1 MCDKMKF
8 YELSAMQRRQY
19 YLKKGINF
27 VDIDATELDRLDQL
41 SENVVSKITL
51 PLGLVQELIVN
62 EQTYCV
68 PMCTEEPSVVAA
80 ANHGAKFFN
89 LAGGTKCICQRQGI
103 YGQIICE
110 INSQFNLVML
120 QNKLPNIIDAV
131 NQKFDSLIKHGGG
144 LRKIETF
151 VKEDMLYLRTLVDPA
166 DAMGANKTNLIL
178 EDISQRLQKMTGIS
192 ELLCAILS
200 NYPSQFVQ
208 AKVEIPLQL
217 VGTHLATKIAKLS
230 RIGQVDPYRAV
241 TNNKGIMNGVD
252 AVLLAS
258 GNDYRAVES
267 ACGVQASSDG
277 HYTSLSKWQIA
288 ENKLI
293 GCLTLPLAIGV
304 VGGSISARKDVQQ
317 SFSLLGKVNAQQL
330 ANIIA
335 SIGLANNFAALY
347 AITSRGI
354 NAGHMKLQARNVVA
368 QLEAD
373 HNQKKQVLNQMI
385 ANQKFTLTDAKQI
398 LELIRKQ
405 DN

>member
-1 MCDKMKF
+1 MKF

-19 YLKKGINF
+19 YLNKGINF

-120 QNKLPNIIDAV
+120 QNKLPNIIEAV

-258 GNDYRAVES
+258 GNDYRAVEA
-267 ACGVQASSDG
+267 ACGVQASIDG
-277 HYTSLSKWQIA
+277 HYTSLSKWQI
-288 ENKLI
+288 EGNKLI

>member
-1 MCDKMKF
+1 MKF

-120 QNKLPNIIDAV
+120 QNKLPNIIEAV

-178 EDISQRLQKMTGIS
+178 EDISQRLQKMTGVS
-192 ELLCAILS
+192 ELICAILS

-258 GNDYRAVES
+258 GNDYRAVEA

-277 HYTSLSKWQIA
+277 HYTSLSKWQIE

-354 NAGHMKLQARNVVA
+354 NAGHMKLQARNIVA

-373 HNQKKQVLNQMI
+373 HNQKKQVLNHMI

>member
-1 MCDKMKF
+1 MKF

-19 YLKKGINF
+19 YLNKGINF

-120 QNKLPNIIDAV
+120 QNKLPNIIEAV

-178 EDISQRLQKMTGIS
+178 EDISQRLQKMTGVS
-192 ELLCAILS
+192 ELICAILS

-267 ACGVQASSDG
+267 ACGVQASIDG
-277 HYTSLSKWQIA
+277 HYTSLSKWQIE

-354 NAGHMKLQARNVVA
+354 NAGHMKLQARNIVA

-373 HNQKKQVLNQMI
+373 HNQKKQVLNHMI

>member
-1 MCDKMKF
+1 MKF

-120 QNKLPNIIDAV
+120 QNKLPNIIEAV

-178 EDISQRLQKMTGIS
+178 EDISQRLQKMTGVS

-258 GNDYRAVES
+258 GNDYRAVET
-267 ACGVQASSDG
+267 ACGVQASIDG
-277 HYTSLSKWQIA
+277 HYTSLSKWQIE

-347 AITSRGI
+347 AITSQGI

-373 HNQKKQVLNQMI
+373 NNQKKQVLNQMI

>member
-1 MCDKMKF
+1 MKF

-19 YLKKGINF
+19 YLNKGINF
-27 VDIDATELDRLDQL
+27 VDIDATELDGLDQL

-51 PLGLVQELIVN
+51 PLGVVQELIVN

-120 QNKLPNIIDAV
+120 QNKLPNIIEAV

-258 GNDYRAVES
+258 GNDYRAVEA
-267 ACGVQASSDG
+267 ACGVQASIDG
-277 HYTSLSKWQIA
+277 HYTSLSKWQI
-288 ENKLI
+288 EGNKLI

>member
-1 MCDKMKF
+1 MKF

-19 YLKKGINF
+19 YLNKGINF

-51 PLGLVQELIVN
+51 PLGVVQELIVN

-89 LAGGTKCICQRQGI
+89 LAGGTRCICQRQGI

-120 QNKLPNIIDAV
+120 QNKLPNIIEAV

-178 EDISQRLQKMTGIS
+178 EDISQRVQKMTGIS

-258 GNDYRAVES
+258 GNDYRAVEA
-267 ACGVQASSDG
+267 ACGVQASIDG
-277 HYTSLSKWQIA
+277 HYTSLSKWQIE

>member
-1 MCDKMKF
+1 MKF

-19 YLKKGINF
+19 YLNKGINF

-120 QNKLPNIIDAV
+120 QNKLPNIIEAV

-144 LRKIETF
+144 LRKIDTF

-192 ELLCAILS
+192 ELICAILS

-217 VGTHLATKIAKLS
+217 VGMHLATKIAKLS

-277 HYTSLSKWQIA
+277 HYTSLSKWQIE

-373 HNQKKQVLNQMI
+373 HTQKKQVLNQMI

>member
-1 MCDKMKF
+1 MKF

-120 QNKLPNIIDAV
+120 QNKLPNIIEAV

-267 ACGVQASSDG
+267 ACGVQASIDG
-277 HYTSLSKWQIA
+277 HYTSLSKWQIE

-347 AITSRGI
+347 AITSQGI

>member
-1 MCDKMKF
+1 MKF

-144 LRKIETF
+144 LRKIDTF

-192 ELLCAILS
+192 ELICAILS

-217 VGTHLATKIAKLS
+217 VGMHLATKIAKLS
-230 RIGQVDPYRAV
+230 KIGQVDPYRAV

-252 AVLLAS
+252 AVLLSS
-258 GNDYRAVES
+258 GNDYRAVEA
-267 ACGVQASSDG
+267 ACGVQASIDG
-277 HYTSLSKWQIA
+277 HYTSLSKWQI
-288 ENKLI
+288 EGNKLI

-354 NAGHMKLQARNVVA
+354 NAGHMKLQARNIVA

-373 HNQKKQVLNQMI
+373 HNQKKQVLNHMI

>member
-1 MCDKMKF
+1 MKF

-120 QNKLPNIIDAV
+120 QNKLPNIIEAV

-178 EDISQRLQKMTGIS
+178 EDISQRLQKMTGVS

-258 GNDYRAVES
+258 GNDYRAVET
-267 ACGVQASSDG
+267 ACGVQASIDG
-277 HYTSLSKWQIA
+277 HYTSLSKWQIE

-354 NAGHMKLQARNVVA
+354 NAGHMKLQARNIVA

-373 HNQKKQVLNQMI
+373 HNQKKQVLNHMI

>member
-1 MCDKMKF
+1 MKF

-19 YLKKGINF
+19 YLNKGINF

-51 PLGLVQELIVN
+51 PLGVVQELIVN

-120 QNKLPNIIDAV
+120 QNKLPNIIEAV

-192 ELLCAILS
+192 ELICAILS

-258 GNDYRAVES
+258 GNDYRAVEA
-267 ACGVQASSDG
+267 ACGVQASIDG
-277 HYTSLSKWQIA
+277 HYTSLSKWQI
-288 ENKLI
+288 EGNKLI

-354 NAGHMKLQARNVVA
+354 NAGHMKLQARNIVA

-373 HNQKKQVLNQMI
+373 HNQKKQVLNHMI

>member
-1 MCDKMKF
+1 MKF

-110 INSQFNLVML
+110 ITSQFNLGML
-120 QNKLPNIIDAV
+120 QNKLPNIIEAV

-178 EDISQRLQKMTGIS
+178 EDISQRLQKMTGVS
-192 ELLCAILS
+192 ELICAILS

-258 GNDYRAVES
+258 GNDYRAVEA
-267 ACGVQASSDG
+267 ACGVQASIDG
-277 HYTSLSKWQIA
+277 HYTSLSKWQI
-288 ENKLI
+288 EGNKLI

-354 NAGHMKLQARNVVA
+354 NAGHMKLQARNIVA

>member
-1 MCDKMKF
+1 MKF
-8 YELSAMQRRQY
+8 YELSSMQRRQY
-19 YLKKGINF
+19 YLNKGINF

-51 PLGLVQELIVN
+51 PLGVVQELIVN

-120 QNKLPNIIDAV
+120 QNKLPNIIEAV

-178 EDISQRLQKMTGIS
+178 EDISQRLQKMTGVS

-258 GNDYRAVES
+258 GNDYRAVET
-267 ACGVQASSDG
+267 ACGVQASIDG
-277 HYTSLSKWQIA
+277 HYTSLSKWQIE

>member
-1 MCDKMKF
+1 MKF

-110 INSQFNLVML
+110 ITSQFNLVML
-120 QNKLPNIIDAV
+120 QNKLPNIIEAV

-178 EDISQRLQKMTGIS
+178 EDISQRLQKMTGVS
-192 ELLCAILS
+192 ELICAILS

-258 GNDYRAVES
+258 GNDYRAVEA
-267 ACGVQASSDG
+267 ACGVQASIDG
-277 HYTSLSKWQIA
+277 HYTSLSKWQIE

-293 GCLTLPLAIGV
+293 GCLTLPLAIGI

-354 NAGHMKLQARNVVA
+354 NAGHMKLQARNIVA

>member
-1 MCDKMKF
+1 MKF

-110 INSQFNLVML
+110 INSQFNLGML
-120 QNKLPNIIDAV
+120 QNKLPNIIEAV

-178 EDISQRLQKMTGIS
+178 EDISQRLQKMTGVS
-192 ELLCAILS
+192 ELICAILS

-258 GNDYRAVES
+258 GNDYRAVEA

-277 HYTSLSKWQIA
+277 HYTSLSKWQI
-288 ENKLI
+288 EGNKLI

-354 NAGHMKLQARNVVA
+354 NAGHMKLQARNIVA

>member
-1 MCDKMKF
+1 MKF
-8 YELSAMQRRQY
+8 YELSSMQRRQY
-19 YLKKGINF
+19 YLNKGINF

-120 QNKLPNIIDAV
+120 QNKLPNIIEAV

-178 EDISQRLQKMTGIS
+178 EDISQRLQKMTGVS
-192 ELLCAILS
+192 ELICAILS

-258 GNDYRAVES
+258 GNDYRAVET
-267 ACGVQASSDG
+267 ACGVQASIDG
-277 HYTSLSKWQIA
+277 HYTSLSKWQI
-288 ENKLI
+288 EGNKLI

>member
-1 MCDKMKF
+1 MKF

-19 YLKKGINF
+19 YLNKGINF

-110 INSQFNLVML
+110 INSQFNLGML

-144 LRKIETF
+144 LRKVETF

-178 EDISQRLQKMTGIS
+178 EDISQRLQKMTGVS
-192 ELLCAILS
+192 ELICAILS

-258 GNDYRAVES
+258 GNDYRAVEA
-267 ACGVQASSDG
+267 ACGVQASIDG
-277 HYTSLSKWQIA
+277 HYTSLSKWQI
-288 ENKLI
+288 EGNKLI

-373 HNQKKQVLNQMI
+373 HNQKKQVLNHMI

>member
-1 MCDKMKF
+1 MKF

-51 PLGLVQELIVN
+51 PLGLVQKLIVN

-120 QNKLPNIIDAV
+120 QNKLPNIIEAV

-178 EDISQRLQKMTGIS
+178 EDISQRLQKMTGVS
-192 ELLCAILS
+192 ELICAILS

-258 GNDYRAVES
+258 GNDYRAVEA
-267 ACGVQASSDG
+267 ACGVQASIDG
-277 HYTSLSKWQIA
+277 HYTSLSKWQIE

-354 NAGHMKLQARNVVA
+354 NAGHMKLQARNIVA

-373 HNQKKQVLNQMI
+373 HNQKKQVLNHMI

>member
-1 MCDKMKF
+1 MKF

-144 LRKIETF
+144 LRKIDTF

-178 EDISQRLQKMTGIS
+178 EDISQRLQKMTGVS
-192 ELLCAILS
+192 ELICAILS

-258 GNDYRAVES
+258 GNDYRAVEA
-267 ACGVQASSDG
+267 ACGVQASIDG
-277 HYTSLSKWQIA
+277 HYTSLSKWQIE

-354 NAGHMKLQARNVVA
+354 NAGHMKLQARNIVA

-373 HNQKKQVLNQMI
+373 HNQKKQVLNHMI

>member
-1 MCDKMKF
+1 MKF

-19 YLKKGINF
+19 YLNKGINF
-27 VDIDATELDRLDQL
+27 VDIDATELDGLDQL

-120 QNKLPNIIDAV
+120 QNKLPNIIEAV

-178 EDISQRLQKMTGIS
+178 EDISQRLQKMTGVS
-192 ELLCAILS
+192 ELICAILS

-258 GNDYRAVES
+258 GNDYRAVEA
-267 ACGVQASSDG
+267 ACGVQASIDG
-277 HYTSLSKWQIA
+277 HYTSLSKWQIE

-293 GCLTLPLAIGV
+293 GCLTLPLAIGI

-354 NAGHMKLQARNVVA
+354 NAGHMKLQARNIVA

-373 HNQKKQVLNQMI
+373 HNQKKQVLNHMI

>member
-1 MCDKMKF
+1 MKF
-8 YELSAMQRRQY
+8 YELSSMQRRQY
-19 YLKKGINF
+19 YLNKGINF

-120 QNKLPNIIDAV
+120 QNKLPNIIEAV

-178 EDISQRLQKMTGIS
+178 EDISQRLQKMTGVS
-192 ELLCAILS
+192 ELICAILS

-258 GNDYRAVES
+258 GNDYRAVEA
-267 ACGVQASSDG
+267 ACGVQASIDG
-277 HYTSLSKWQIA
+277 HYTSLSKWQIE

-354 NAGHMKLQARNVVA
+354 NAGHMKLQARNIVA

-373 HNQKKQVLNQMI
+373 HNQKKQVLNHMI

>member
-1 MCDKMKF
+1 MKF

-120 QNKLPNIIDAV
+120 QNKLPNIIEAV

-178 EDISQRLQKMTGIS
+178 EDISQRLQKMTGVS
-192 ELLCAILS
+192 ELICAILS

-267 ACGVQASSDG
+267 ACGVQASIDG
-277 HYTSLSKWQIA
+277 HYTSLSKWQIE

-373 HNQKKQVLNQMI
+373 NNQKKQVLNQMI

>member
-1 MCDKMKF
+1 MKF

-19 YLKKGINF
+19 YLNKGINF

-51 PLGLVQELIVN
+51 PLGVVQELIVN

-120 QNKLPNIIDAV
+120 QNKLPNIIEAV

-267 ACGVQASSDG
+267 ACGVQASIDG
-277 HYTSLSKWQIA
+277 HYTSLSKWQIE

-354 NAGHMKLQARNVVA
+354 NAGHMKLQARNIVA

>member
-1 MCDKMKF
+1 MKF

-19 YLKKGINF
+19 YLNKGINF

-51 PLGLVQELIVN
+51 PLGVVQELIVN

-120 QNKLPNIIDAV
+120 QNKLPNIIEAV

-178 EDISQRLQKMTGIS
+178 EDISQRLQKMTGVS
-192 ELLCAILS
+192 ELICAILS

-258 GNDYRAVES
+258 GNDYRAVEA
-267 ACGVQASSDG
+267 ACGVQASIDG
-277 HYTSLSKWQIA
+277 HYTSLSKWQI
-288 ENKLI
+288 EGNKLI

>member
-1 MCDKMKF
+1 MKF

-19 YLKKGINF
+19 YLNKGINF

-51 PLGLVQELIVN
+51 PLGVVQELIVN

-120 QNKLPNIIDAV
+120 QNKLPNIIEAV

-208 AKVEIPLQL
+208 AKVEIPIQL

-277 HYTSLSKWQIA
+277 HYTSLSKWQIE

>member
-1 MCDKMKF
+1 MKF

-120 QNKLPNIIDAV
+120 QNKLPNIIEAV

-178 EDISQRLQKMTGIS
+178 EDISQRLQKMTGVS
-192 ELLCAILS
+192 ELICAILS

-258 GNDYRAVES
+258 GNDYRAVEA
-267 ACGVQASSDG
+267 ACGVQASIDG
-277 HYTSLSKWQIA
+277 HYTSLSKWQIE

-347 AITSRGI
+347 VITSRGI
-354 NAGHMKLQARNVVA
+354 NAGHMKLQARNIVA

-373 HNQKKQVLNQMI
+373 HNQKKQVLNHMI

>member
-1 MCDKMKF
+1 MKF

-19 YLKKGINF
+19 YLNKGINF

-178 EDISQRLQKMTGIS
+178 EDISQRLQKMTGVS

-277 HYTSLSKWQIA
+277 HYTSLSKWQIE

-293 GCLTLPLAIGV
+293 GCLTLP
-304 VGGSISARKDVQQ
+304 
-317 SFSLLGKVNAQQL
+317 
-330 ANIIA
+330 
-335 SIGLANNFAALY
+335 
-347 AITSRGI
+347 
-354 NAGHMKLQARNVVA
+354 
-368 QLEAD
+368 
-373 HNQKKQVLNQMI
+373 
-385 ANQKFTLTDAKQI
+385 
-398 LELIRKQ
+398 
-405 DN
+405 

>member
-1 MCDKMKF
+1 MKF

-89 LAGGTKCICQRQGI
+89 LVGGTKCICQRQGI

-120 QNKLPNIIDAV
+120 QNKLPNIIEAV

-178 EDISQRLQKMTGIS
+178 EDISQRLQKMTGVS
-192 ELLCAILS
+192 ELICAILS

-258 GNDYRAVES
+258 GNDYRAVEA
-267 ACGVQASSDG
+267 ACGVQASIDG
-277 HYTSLSKWQIA
+277 HYTSLSKWQIE

-354 NAGHMKLQARNVVA
+354 NAGHMKLQARNIVA

-373 HNQKKQVLNQMI
+373 HNQKKQVLNHMI

>member
-1 MCDKMKF
+1 MKF

-19 YLKKGINF
+19 YLNKGINF

-51 PLGLVQELIVN
+51 PLGVVQELIVN

-120 QNKLPNIIDAV
+120 QNKLPNIIEAV

-267 ACGVQASSDG
+267 ACGVRASIDG
-277 HYTSLSKWQIA
+277 HYTSLSKWQIE

-347 AITSRGI
+347 AITSQGI

-373 HNQKKQVLNQMI
+373 NNQKKQVLNQMI

>member
-1 MCDKMKF
+1 MKF
-8 YELSAMQRRQY
+8 YELSSMQRRQY
-19 YLKKGINF
+19 YLNKGINF

-51 PLGLVQELIVN
+51 PLGVVQELIVN

-120 QNKLPNIIDAV
+120 QNKLPNIIEAV

-258 GNDYRAVES
+258 GNDYRAVEA
-267 ACGVQASSDG
+267 ACGVQASIDG
-277 HYTSLSKWQIA
+277 HYTSLSKWQIE

-354 NAGHMKLQARNVVA
+354 NAGHMKLQARNIVA

-373 HNQKKQVLNQMI
+373 HNQKKQVLNHMI

>member
-1 MCDKMKF
+1 MKF

-19 YLKKGINF
+19 YLNKGINF

-51 PLGLVQELIVN
+51 PLGVVQELIVN

-110 INSQFNLVML
+110 VNSQFNLVML
-120 QNKLPNIIDAV
+120 QNKLPNIIEAV

-178 EDISQRLQKMTGIS
+178 EDISQRLQKMTGVS
-192 ELLCAILS
+192 ELICAILS

-258 GNDYRAVES
+258 GNDYRAVEA
-267 ACGVQASSDG
+267 ACGVQASIDG
-277 HYTSLSKWQIA
+277 HYTSLSKWQIE

>member
-1 MCDKMKF
+1 MKF
-8 YELSAMQRRQY
+8 YELSSMQRRQY
-19 YLKKGINF
+19 YLNKGINF

-51 PLGLVQELIVN
+51 PLGVVQELIVN

-120 QNKLPNIIDAV
+120 QNKLPNIIEAV

-178 EDISQRLQKMTGIS
+178 EDISQRLQKMTGVS

-258 GNDYRAVES
+258 GNDYRAVET
-267 ACGVQASSDG
+267 ACGVQASIDG
-277 HYTSLSKWQIA
+277 HYTSLSKWQIE

-347 AITSRGI
+347 AITSQGI

>member
-1 MCDKMKF
+1 MKF

-19 YLKKGINF
+19 YLNKGINF

-51 PLGLVQELIVN
+51 PLGVVQELIVN

-68 PMCTEEPSVVAA
+68 PICTEEPSVVAA

-120 QNKLPNIIDAV
+120 QNKLPNIIEAV

-277 HYTSLSKWQIA
+277 HYTSLSKWQIE

>member
-1 MCDKMKF
+1 MKF

-120 QNKLPNIIDAV
+120 QNKLPNIIEAV

-178 EDISQRLQKMTGIS
+178 EDISQRLQKMTGVS

-258 GNDYRAVES
+258 GNDYRAVEA
-267 ACGVQASSDG
+267 ACGVQASIDG
-277 HYTSLSKWQIA
+277 HYTSLSKWQIE

-354 NAGHMKLQARNVVA
+354 NAGHMKLQARNIVA

-373 HNQKKQVLNQMI
+373 HNQKKQVLNHMI

>member
-1 MCDKMKF
+1 MKF

-19 YLKKGINF
+19 YLNKGINF
-27 VDIDATELDRLDQL
+27 VDIDATELDGLDQL

-51 PLGLVQELIVN
+51 PLGVVQELIVN

-120 QNKLPNIIDAV
+120 QNKLPNIIEAV

-277 HYTSLSKWQIA
+277 HYTSLSKWQIE

-373 HNQKKQVLNQMI
+373 HNQKKQVLNHMI

>member
-1 MCDKMKF
+1 MKF

-19 YLKKGINF
+19 YLNKGINF

-51 PLGLVQELIVN
+51 PLGVVQELIVN

-110 INSQFNLVML
+110 ITSQFNLVML
-120 QNKLPNIIDAV
+120 QNKLPNIIEAV

-178 EDISQRLQKMTGIS
+178 EDISQRLQKITGVS
-192 ELLCAILS
+192 ELICAILS

-258 GNDYRAVES
+258 GNDYRAVEA
-267 ACGVQASSDG
+267 ACGVQASIDG
-277 HYTSLSKWQIA
+277 HYTSLSKWQI
-288 ENKLI
+288 EGNKLI

-354 NAGHMKLQARNVVA
+354 NAGHMKLQARNIVA

-373 HNQKKQVLNQMI
+373 HNQKKQVLNHMI

>member
-1 MCDKMKF
+1 MKF
-8 YELSAMQRRQY
+8 YELSSMQRRQY
-19 YLKKGINF
+19 YLNKGINF

-103 YGQIICE
+103 YGHIICE
-110 INSQFNLVML
+110 INSQFNLGML
-120 QNKLPNIIDAV
+120 QNKLPNIIEAV

-178 EDISQRLQKMTGIS
+178 EDISQRLQKMTGVS
-192 ELLCAILS
+192 ELICAILS

-277 HYTSLSKWQIA
+277 HYTSLSKWQIE

>member
-1 MCDKMKF
+1 MKF

-19 YLKKGINF
+19 YLNKGINF

-51 PLGLVQELIVN
+51 PLGVVQELIVN

-89 LAGGTKCICQRQGI
+89 LAGGTRCICQRQGI

-120 QNKLPNIIDAV
+120 QNKLPNIIEAV

-258 GNDYRAVES
+258 GNDYRAVEA
-267 ACGVQASSDG
+267 ACGVQASIDG
-277 HYTSLSKWQIA
+277 HYTSLSKWQI
-288 ENKLI
+288 EGNKLI

-347 AITSRGI
+347 AITSQGI

>member
-1 MCDKMKF
+1 MKF

-19 YLKKGINF
+19 YLNKGINF

-51 PLGLVQELIVN
+51 PLGVVQELIVN

-89 LAGGTKCICQRQGI
+89 LAGGTRCICQRQGI

-120 QNKLPNIIDAV
+120 QNKLPNIIEAV

-267 ACGVQASSDG
+267 ACGVQASIDG
-277 HYTSLSKWQIA
+277 HYTSLSKWQIE

-347 AITSRGI
+347 AITSQGI

>member
-1 MCDKMKF
+1 MKF

-19 YLKKGINF
+19 YLNKGINF

-51 PLGLVQELIVN
+51 PLGVVQELIVN

-120 QNKLPNIIDAV
+120 QNKLPNIIEAV

-258 GNDYRAVES
+258 GNDYRAVEA

-277 HYTSLSKWQIA
+277 HYTSLSKWQIE

-373 HNQKKQVLNQMI
+373 HNQKKQVLNHMI